1 MPRVAFE
8 HDGLDWQIGL
18 LGAIEG
24 YDGKKRTL
32 ATSGYNG
39 FFAITKAASTLEDV
53 RKCLDFLDK
62 LNDPEMML
70 LLDNG
75 LEGRHY
81 VLNEQGEIV
90 RSTNLEQNLEYNDL
104 NQLLTYS
111 PYYQSPLINLQQT
124 GLMKRQYELYQENRK
139 YCVKD
144 PTLPF
149 LQDSP
154 SYMENGEFWTR
165 CWRTPESA
173 ISLARSTRR
182 SLDRSGLTGMR
193 RAVHS

>member
-1 MPRVAFE
+1 
-8 HDGLDWQIGL
+8 
-18 LGAIEG
+18 
-24 YDGKKRTL
+24 
-32 ATSGYNG
+32 
-39 FFAITKAASTLEDV
+39 
-53 RKCLDFLDK
+53 
-62 LNDPEMML
+62 MML

-154 SYMENGEFWTR
+154 SYMENGEVLDQML
-165 CWRTPESA
+165 ED
-173 ISLARSTRR
+173 ARIRYIIGEIDKEELRQIWADWHAQGGSQLIEELNALYKIRKQ
-182 SLDRSGLTGMR
+182 
-193 RAVHS
+193 

>member
-1 MPRVAFE
+1 M
-8 HDGLDWQIGL
+8 
-18 LGAIEG
+18 
-24 YDGKKRTL
+24 
-32 ATSGYNG
+32 
-39 FFAITKAASTLEDV
+39 
-53 RKCLDFLDK
+53 
-62 LNDPEMML
+62 
-70 LLDNG
+70 DNG

-111 PYYQSPLINLQQT
+111 PYYQSPLTNLYQT

-139 YCVKD
+139 YCIKD

-154 SYMENGEFWTR
+154 AYMENGEVLDQML
-165 CWRTPESA
+165 ED
-173 ISLARSTRR
+173 ARIRYIIRR
-182 SLDRSGLTGMR
+182 DRQR
-193 RAVHS
+193 RA